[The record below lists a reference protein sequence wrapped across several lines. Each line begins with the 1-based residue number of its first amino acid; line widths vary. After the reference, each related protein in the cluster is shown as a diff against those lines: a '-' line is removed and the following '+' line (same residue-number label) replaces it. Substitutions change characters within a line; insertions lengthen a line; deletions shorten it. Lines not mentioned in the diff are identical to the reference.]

1 MLDLL
6 LGRVLSPFFAGI
18 ADRYPAAAKRSDVF
32 AFCLALFAAVLIAKH
47 CVFVG
52 LAVFALA
59 LLVGAV
65 AARAGRAD
73 VSEVF
78 AAIAF
83 AALPVA
89 FVLDAP
95 VRALSAVVLM
105 FGLAANAAAR
115 LKFAPTL
122 IGSAELLI
130 VFVLAAVFPA
140 WFGVIAYCSGV
151 LCFAAAG
158 VRIAA
163 SRRM

>member
-1 MLDLL
+1 MLDPLL
-6 LGRVLSPFFAGI
+6 ERVLAPLLNGI
-18 ADRYPAAAKRSDVF
+18 ADRFPAAAKGLDVI
-32 AFCLALFAAVLIAKH
+32 AFCMALFAAVLIARH
-47 CVFVG
+47 HVLIG

-59 LLVGAV
+59 LLVGGV
-65 AARAGRAD
+65 AARGERAAA
-73 VSEVF
+73 SEVF

-83 AALPVA
+83 AAVPVA

-95 VRALSAVVLM
+95 VRALPAVVLM